1 MNSRARFTA
10 GGISL
15 LIYLSIFLLSSLP
28 ASSLPSHVPD
38 FIPHFLEYFA
48 LAFFFIQ
55 VFPRPGR
62 WSCLAAALLALTF
75 LGILDEWHQLTVP
88 GRVFSLLD
96 WLYDILGSLAGL
108 AAFRILGKR
117 LSKKSGTGIARHF
130 KFLLLHR

>member
-1 MNSRARFTA
+1 MNSRGRIAA

-15 LIYLSIFLLSSLP
+15 LIYLVIFLLSSLP
-28 ASSLPSHVPD
+28 AGSLPSHIPD
-38 FIPHFLEYFA
+38 FIPHILEYFV

-62 WSCLAAALLALTF
+62 GSCLAAAFLALAV

-96 WLYDILGSLAGL
+96 WLYDIGGALAGL
-108 AAFRILGKR
+108 AAFRFLDQWSIR
-117 LSKKSGTGIARHF
+117 KSGRKIARRF
-130 KFLLLHR
+130 NFLLLHR

>member
-15 LIYLSIFLLSSLP
+15 LIYLVIFLLSSLP
-28 ASSLPSHVPD
+28 ASSLPTNVPD

-62 WSCLAAALLALTF
+62 WSCLAAAFLALTV
-75 LGILDEWHQLTVP
+75 LGILDEWHQLSVP
-88 GRVFSLLD
+88 GRFFSLLD
-96 WLYDILGSLAGL
+96 WLYDIGGALAGL

-117 LSKKSGTGIARHF
+117 LLKDNCTGMERRF